1 MLKNLRYQIAIFLS
15 VVGPGLITANV
26 DNDSGGILTYSQA
39 GAKYGYLPLWT
50 LIPITLLLIVTQE
63 MCSRMGAV
71 TGKGLSDLIR
81 EEFGLRTTFFMMIA
95 LVLTNFTNVIAEFAG
110 IASSL
115 ELFHISRYISVPIC
129 AIAVWLL
136 VVRGTYRSV
145 EKVFLFACSLYVTY
159 IISAFL
165 LKPDWREA
173 AAYSF
178 KPILMFD
185 TGYITMLIAM
195 VGTSIAPWMQFYLQS
210 AIVEKGITAK
220 EYVQSR
226 VEVVVG
232 CILTDVVAFFIIV
245 ACAAAIWSHGAK
257 DINDAADAAVALKPF
272 GQYAYLL
279 FSAGLFNASFF
290 AACILPLST
299 VFTVCEGLGFES
311 GVDKR
316 FHEAPVFY
324 WLFTLLIVFGGG
336 VILWPNFPL
345 VKMILLSQVING
357 ILLPVVLIYMV
368 LLINKKSLM
377 REWTNTRLYNAV
389 AWVSVIILIGLTL
402 ALASITVKQIVQ
414 SARAAPPAPRSRP
427 LAQMQRYDSRGHA
440 VKADVDESGVAHL
453 IGELVRVGKF
463 PH

>member
-1 MLKNLRYQIAIFLS
+1 LLKRFRYQIAIFLS
-15 VVGPGLITANV
+15 VIGPGLITANV

-95 LVLTNFTNVIAEFAG
+95 LVLTNFTNVVAEFAG

-129 AIAVWLL
+129 AVAVWLL
-136 VVRGTYRSV
+136 VVRGSHRFV
-145 EKVFLFACSLYVTY
+145 EKVFLVACTLYVTY
-159 IISAFL
+159 IVSAFL
-165 LKPDWREA
+165 LKPDWRQA
-173 AAYSF
+173 AVYSVR
-178 KPILMFD
+178 PILMFD

-210 AIVEKGITAK
+210 AVVEKGITAK
-220 EYVQSR
+220 EYKQSR
-226 VEVVVG
+226 VEVIVG

-245 ACAAAIWSHGAK
+245 SCATAIWANGPK
-257 DINDAADAAVALKPF
+257 DIEDAADAAVALKPF

-324 WLFTLLIVFGGG
+324 WLFTLLIVVGGG
-336 VILWPNFPL
+336 VILWPKFPL
-345 VKMILLSQVING
+345 VKMILFSQVING
-357 ILLPVVLIYMV
+357 VLLPVVLIYMV
-368 LLINKKSLM
+368 MLINKKSLM
-377 REWTNTRLYNAV
+377 KEWTNSRLYNAV
-389 AWVSVIILIGLTL
+389 AWVSVIVMIGLTL
-402 ALASITVKQIVQ
+402 ALASITVQQMVR
-414 SARAAPPAPRSRP
+414 SARAPQPDSRP
-427 LAQMQRYDSRGHA
+427 LAEVERDNAGGQPL
-440 VKADVDESGVAHL
+440 KAHVRETGAAHL
-453 IGELVRVGKF
+453 VR
-463 PH
+463 